1 MNAAET
7 QWFFMDAAWT
17 SVQCAELLEQL
28 QPGAELQFFAADH
41 ASPSDPG
48 AYIRV
53 QWPRQDEWLRKAA
66 NHGWST
72 DWTRVTL
79 EALRVELYRNRHAQP
94 SEVPLSAALVQATEG
109 EK

>member
-1 MNAAET
+1 MSAAEP
-7 QWFFMDAAWT
+7 QFLPVNAAWT
-17 SVQCAELLEQL
+17 PARCAALLEGLSPEQ
-28 QPGAELQFFAADH
+28 ELQFYAADH

-53 QWPRQDEWLRKAA
+53 QRQGAEVWLRKAA

-72 DWTRVTL
+72 DWQRIPL
-79 EALRVELYRNRHAQP
+79 KDLQGELYRNRHAQP
-94 SEVPLSAALVQATEG
+94 FGVQLSAFRVQATEG

>member
-7 QWFFMDAAWT
+7 QLFFMDAAWT
-17 SVQCAELLEQL
+17 PAQCAELLEQL

-53 QWPRQDEWLRKAA
+53 QRPRQDVWLRKAA

-79 EALRVELYRNRHAQP
+79 EALRDELYRNRHAQE
-94 SEVPLSAALVQATEG
+94 SGVQVAAARVQATEG